1 MNPILAFYRSSIGR
15 KWVVAI
21 TGLVLF
27 GFVIGHMLGNLQ
39 MFWGP
44 DQINS
49 YAVHLR
55 DLGPLLWIVRIV
67 LLTCFVLHI
76 QCTIALARANRAARP
91 EKYAYYATKQASKA
105 SRTMIVSGLIVLSFV
120 LFHLMHFTF
129 GWIDARNANL
139 HEAAQDPLLGP
150 GRHDVY
156 RMVIAG
162 FNHWPVSFF
171 YLLGIGLL
179 CWHLS
184 HGFASV
190 FQTLGLRNHRVEGFL
205 RWTSGGLAAL
215 VFLGYCAIP
224 LAVMTGILTDTNH
237 PFGTPEQHPDAGHG
251 AKTTAAVAR

>member
-1 MNPILAFYRSSIGR
+1 MNPLLAFYRSSIGR

-27 GFVIGHMLGNLQ
+27 GFVVGHMLGNLQ

-55 DLGPLLWIVRIV
+55 DLGPLLWVVRIV
-67 LLTCFVLHI
+67 LFVCFVAHI
-76 QCTIALARANRAARP
+76 QCTIALAQPNRAPPP
-91 EKYAYYATKQASKA
+91 EKYAYYNKKQASKA
-105 SRTMIVSGLIVLSFV
+105 SRTMVVSGLIVLSFV
-120 LFHLMHFTF
+120 IFHILHFTF
-129 GWIDARNANL
+129 GWIDAQHANL
-139 HEAAQDPLLGP
+139 HEAAQDPRLGP

-190 FQTLGLRNHRVEGFL
+190 FQTLGLRNHRLEGFL
-205 RWTSGGLAAL
+205 RWT
-215 VFLGYCAIP
+215 LGS
-224 LAVMTGILTDTNH
+224 
-237 PFGTPEQHPDAGHG
+237 DAFRTWRWVG
-251 AKTTAAVAR
+251 